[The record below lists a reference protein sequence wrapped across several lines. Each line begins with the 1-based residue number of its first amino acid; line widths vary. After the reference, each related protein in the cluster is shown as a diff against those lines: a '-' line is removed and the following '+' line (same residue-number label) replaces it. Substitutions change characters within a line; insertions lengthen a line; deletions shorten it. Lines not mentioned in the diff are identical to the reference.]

1 MRQGNAL
8 ARCPFAALA
17 AQLDRQ
23 AARPL
28 APRRRELRAL
38 AERLRAAA
46 AAERAEDRRPA

>member
-1 MRQGNAL
+1 MRESSAR

-17 AQLDRQ
+17 AQLERQ

-38 AERLRAAA
+38 AARFRAAA
-46 AAERAEDRRPA
+46 DRADDRRAA